1 MLTQPTRFC
10 YVGPTHRALKCHV
23 GLPPPG
29 LLGLRPHWPAPVG
42 SEQKYSPTLGKVA
55 PSVFVNGK
63 QLQGPAAAHGN
74 IGAFFSVFCSA
85 TNDCVVHL
93 GVHRYRR
100 LLR

>member
-23 GLPPPG
+23 GLSPPG
-29 LLGLRPHWPAPVG
+29 LLGHTVRPARLV
-42 SEQKYSPTLGKVA
+42 SEVLTYTLERW
-55 PSVFVNGK
+55 SVFVNGK
-63 QLQGPAAAHGN
+63 QHQGPAAAHGS